1 MIISTDRNT
10 FIRCFIY
17 TFCIFILLY
26 RPTQKSNINFKI
38 VKKAIPFISLGIV
51 AFFLLGKSKNYQSD
65 FGNGPDWKR
74 YSGITIKSRGY
85 GCIIPQSKYSIWRGY
100 QKEEL
105 AVSYRFRCKTSLCCL
120 WSDKVTGNHAEY
132 YQYYNWFSIL

>member
-1 MIISTDRNT
+1 M
-10 FIRCFIY
+10 FY

-65 FGNGPDWKR
+65 FGRAISIYTG
-74 YSGITIKSRGY
+74 SGLYAFTLFVQQFNTKEMTYGFSTFYTIY
-85 GCIIPQSKYSIWRGY
+85 GVLQKIGIPFKNFQGIDLKNLLNMYQQTDIIFQQMFI
-100 QKEEL
+100 Q
-105 AVSYRFRCKTSLCCL
+105 
-120 WSDKVTGNHAEY
+120 H
-132 YQYYNWFSIL
+132 